1 MAAKRNYG
9 IETWI
14 ARFHNIF
21 GPLGSWND
29 GREKAP
35 AALCRKVAEAKNGNE
50 IEIWGDGLQ
59 TRSFLFIEECL
70 EGFAG

>member
-1 MAAKRNYG
+1 MGILYGCKRNWHRNSDC
-9 IETWI
+9 EV
-14 ARFHNIF
+14 HNIF

-50 IEIWGDGLQ
+50 IETWGDGLQ
-59 TRSFLFIEECL
+59 TRFFYSLRNV
-70 EGFAG
+70 